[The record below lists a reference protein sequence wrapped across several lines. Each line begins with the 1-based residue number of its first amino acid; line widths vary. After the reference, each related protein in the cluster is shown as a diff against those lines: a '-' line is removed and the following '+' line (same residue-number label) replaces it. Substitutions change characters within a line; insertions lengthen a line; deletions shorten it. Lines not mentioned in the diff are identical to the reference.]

1 MRNKLY
7 IGMLMV
13 ALALV
18 SGCSKNA
25 GQEKGEENKPEV
37 TSEKNQKK
45 LQRRKQ
51 KRLQRRK
58 RKRWLQ
64 KNLL

>member
-1 MRNKLY
+1 MRKKLY

-25 GQEKGEENKPEV
+25 GQEKGEENIA
-37 TSEKNQKK
+37 
-45 LQRRKQ
+45 
-51 KRLQRRK
+51 
-58 RKRWLQ
+58 
-64 KNLL
+64 